1 MCIKNKKT
9 ELASSYAGL
18 KTWTLVFS
26 LSGRASSAVIISPLP
41 VQYAVP
47 VEKKKVMSEPI
58 SPDQVW
64 RSSNV
69 PVNREKNSVKTY
81 KNFYQMIFLQKLVSS
96 HTSNLM
102 MILRWST
109 LVQV

>member
-1 MCIKNKKT
+1 MCIQNIKT
-9 ELASSYAGL
+9 ESAGSYAGL

-26 LSGRASSAVIISPLP
+26 LSGRASSAVMISPLP

-69 PVNREKNSVKTY
+69 PVCKEKNCDKT
-81 KNFYQMIFLQKLVSS
+81 
-96 HTSNLM
+96 HENL
-102 MILRWST
+102 S
-109 LVQV
+109 